1 MAVRNSNR
9 LSRSVK
15 IRAVAYIRRST
26 TNHQEQSLE
35 GQRRDIERWAEE
47 NGYEIV
53 RWYEDDG
60 ISGDATEKRIGF
72 RQMHHDATNGRDFD
86 VILCWDLSRFGRF
99 DSIEAGQWINPLR
112 RAGVRLLTVKD
123 GPADWTS
130 FEGRVMS
137 AINSEAKH
145 QYILGIADS
154 APRGMIQRAE
164 KGHLCG
170 QAAPYGFDR
179 IEVDETGQHQGRLR
193 PGERAKSR
201 KSHITLVPSDDP
213 LKVKTLKWIFKTYA
227 ETDVGV
233 RALAASLNERGI
245 PSPGSDR
252 RDRAGNPISDGQ
264 WWLGTVRDILRNEV
278 YCGDFIW
285 AKRRIGKYRRVAAGV
300 VKEREL
306 ELTKNG
312 TCAVKRNVREEWTIV
327 KDAHA
332 ALVDRATFER
342 VQEKLTRRKLSTTP
356 KKNGDRYL
364 LSGLVRCGHCGAKM
378 YGTRGTKRARGSER
392 RGTVATVYEYHKYIC
407 STYNNKGKTECK
419 HHAIDQRV
427 LTDFIIR
434 QLQIALLDGQTK
446 DELRACIRKQLAVKV
461 APAEPG
467 QVESLKKKLAECNR
481 RVEKW
486 TENVLDADPD
496 VKDLLSA
503 KLSGL
508 RKERDRLADDLAK
521 MDRVTAKPKQPTDL
535 DAEAERIAGHLWTL
549 ADDLHRAEPARV
561 RELFN
566 RMVESVELWFDH
578 IPRGKQTICQLS
590 NGILHL
596 RPDPLIFRLVSRGD
610 RIRTCDIQLPKLAL

>member
-1 MAVRNSNR
+1 MAALHS
-9 LSRSVK
+9 SRRSHSVK
-15 IRAVAYIRRST
+15 TRVVAYIRRST
-26 TNHQEQSLE
+26 TNRQEQSLE
-35 GQRRDIERWAEE
+35 GQRGDIIRFCEE

-60 ISGDATEKRIGF
+60 ISGDATEKRAGF

-86 VILCWDLSRFGRF
+86 LILTWDLSRFGRF
-99 DSIEAGQWINPLR
+99 DSIEAGRWIDPLR
-112 RAGVRLLTVKD
+112 RAGVKLVTVKD

-170 QAAPYGFDR
+170 QAAPYGYDR
-179 IEVDETGQHQGRLR
+179 IEVDENGQHQGRLR
-193 PGERAKSR
+193 HGDRARSR
-201 KSHITLVPSDDP
+201 KSHITLIPADDP
-213 LKVKTLKWIFKTYA
+213 LKVKTLKWLFKTYA
-227 ETDVGV
+227 ETDIGLRSLVE
-233 RALAASLNERGI
+233 SLNGRGV

-252 RDRAGNPISDGQ
+252 RDRCGNRATDGK
-264 WWLGTVRDILRNEV
+264 WWIGTVREILRNEAYV
-278 YCGDFIW
+278 GDFIW
-285 AKRRIGKYRRVAAGV
+285 AKRRIGKYRRVAGGT
-300 VKEREL
+300 VKVREL
-306 ELTKNG
+306 ELTASGN
-312 TCAVKRNVREEWTIV
+312 CAAKRNVREEWTIV
-327 KDAHA
+327 KNAHP
-332 ALVDRATFER
+332 ALVDRSTFER
-342 VQEKLTRRKLSTTP
+342 VQAKLAQRKLKTTSNK

-364 LSGLVRCGHCGAKM
+364 LTGLVLCGHCGAKM
-378 YGTRGTKRARGSER
+378 YGTRGTR
-392 RGTVATVYEYHKYIC
+392 RKNGTLYVYEKYIC
-407 STYNNKGKTECK
+407 STYHTKGKVVCQ
-419 HHAIDQRV
+419 HHAIEQGR

-434 QLQIALLDGQTK
+434 QLQETLLGGQAK
-446 DELRACIRKQLAVKV
+446 DELRARIRKQLAAKV

-508 RKERDRLADDLAK
+508 RKERDRLADELAK
-521 MDRVTAKPKQPTDL
+521 LDTTKAKPGKPSDL
-535 DAEAERIAGHLWTL
+535 DGDAERIASHLWTL
-549 ADDLHRAEPARV
+549 ADDLRRAEPARV

-566 RMVESVELWFDH
+566 RMIESVELWFNDAT
-578 IPRGKQTICQLS
+578 RGKGGKTTIRQLS

-596 RPDPLIFRLVSRGD
+596 RPDSTIFRLVNRGD
-610 RIRTCDIQLPKLAL
+610 RI